1 MIGRGGQCDLT
12 LSQQLLFLKASPA
25 ISGVGQV
32 RANKLTWQEPIRP
45 TALARSYLATIT
57 FQLGQTPDVQIDD
70 PDLELLAAGRPLP
83 HVYRDPLRLCLHLP
97 GAREWEARKRIDQT
111 IIPWTY
117 LWLYYFEDW
126 LWSDDWKGEGQHP
139 AKSLIQLA
147 IGRCAGPWLGA
158 EIVHSFWP
166 RILCREGSTV

>member
-1 MIGRGGQCDLT
+1 MIGRGGQYDLT

-32 RANKLTWQEPIRP
+32 RANKLTWQETIQP

-57 FQLGQTPDVQIDD
+57 LQPGQTPGVQIDD

-83 HVYRDPLRLCLHLP
+83 HVYRDPLRLCLYLP
-97 GAREWEARKRIDQT
+97 GAREWDARKRIDQT

-139 AKSLIQLA
+139 GEEPEP
-147 IGRCAGPWLGA
+147 IGNRAMRRAVARC
-158 EIVHSFWP
+158 
-166 RILCREGSTV
+166 